1 MSLARHRHP
10 SSIVS
15 FRTVTIS
22 SCDEPPAAAP
32 SSKLPP
38 CLLQQRAPRP
48 ARRDQ
53 KPIPVLQPRPRAGVG
68 SRCVA
73 KFGCDRVSEGMRR
86 VGRSWPHHRVV
97 AIMVAAPQLAPAL
110 HLRRGLFEIAGVHL
124 KPSNHRNAAAA
135 RAVRRGSGALDG
147 GHGPA
152 RDWTAEVR
160 SVSGGVEESPDCIA
174 AALN

>member
-1 MSLARHRHP
+1 VYVPFCIHICLSFNAAMSLARHRHP

-124 KPSNHRNAAAA
+124 KPWYA
-135 RAVRRGSGALDG
+135 GSGSRLG
-147 GHGPA
+147 LRLGFGF
-152 RDWTAEVR
+152 RLGLE
-160 SVSGGVEESPDCIA
+160 SG
-174 AALN
+174 